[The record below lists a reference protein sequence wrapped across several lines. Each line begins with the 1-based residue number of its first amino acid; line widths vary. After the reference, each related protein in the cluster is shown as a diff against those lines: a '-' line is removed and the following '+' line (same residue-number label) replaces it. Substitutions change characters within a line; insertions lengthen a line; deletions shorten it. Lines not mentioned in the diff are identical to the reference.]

1 MIRHLRKKIDVLRT
15 DPHLI
20 EVIWAASKALVIRS
34 LGTLLGFA
42 VSVFISRLLGVEGS
56 GIYYLA
62 ASVMA
67 IAAIFGQIG
76 FENTVIRFIASYAA
90 VSEWNSVRFVYR
102 TAIRVVSL
110 ASLVVAII
118 IFAAAPWLAHHLF
131 GKPVMEVPL
140 MLMALAVVP
149 FAISQIQTEALRG
162 LKQIPASQL
171 TRSVLLPL
179 GILVLIYPLVQL
191 WQSNG
196 AIVAYLGATVF
207 TAVVAWIFWS
217 RALKKLAGRDVSGQA
232 TVTLRPLFQSSWP
245 LFGMTLTGIVVQQA
259 ATILLGIWGSIGDVG
274 IFNVANRVSSLL
286 LFPLMAMTSILA
298 PKFAAMHQQGE
309 RKELIKL
316 VRHSSAM
323 LMGFAVP
330 AVIVMFIAAGWIMRI
345 FGPDFIAGVWTLR
358 LLLVG
363 VLVNVSTGAMGELLM
378 MTGNEKLTR
387 NLNGIGALVIV
398 VLCFILIPLYGDIG
412 AAVAVA
418 TGYASLNLLMVL
430 VVKRYLGFWP
440 VGFKFD

>member
-1 MIRHLRKKIDVLRT
+1 MIQHLKKKIGVLRS
-15 DPHLI
+15 DPHFI
-20 EVIWAASKALVIRS
+20 EVIWGASKALVARS

-42 VSVFISRLLGVEGS
+42 VSIIISRLLGAEGS

-90 VSEWNSVRFVYR
+90 VGEWNSVRFVYR

-118 IFAAAPWLAHHLF
+118 IFTAAPWLAHHLF
-131 GKPVMEVPL
+131 NKPVMEVPL

-149 FAISQIQTEALRG
+149 FSLSQIQTEALRG
-162 LKQIPASQL
+162 LKQIHASQL
-171 TRSVLLPL
+171 VRSVLLPL

-191 WQSNG
+191 WKANG
-196 AIVAYLGATVF
+196 AIVAYLGATVI

-217 RALKKLAGRDVSGQA
+217 RALKNMAGRDVSGQA

-259 ATILLGIWGSIGDVG
+259 ATILLGIWGNTEDVG
-274 IFNVANRVSSLL
+274 IFNVASRVSSLL

-298 PKFAAMHQQGE
+298 PKFAAMHRHGQ
-309 RKELIKL
+309 RKELIQL
-316 VRHSSAM
+316 ARHSSTM

-330 AVIVMFIAAGWIMRI
+330 AVIVMFIAAEWIMRI
-345 FGPDFIAGVWTLR
+345 FGHDFIAGAWPLR

-387 NLNGIGALVIV
+387 NLNGVGALVIV
-398 VLCFILIPLYGDIG
+398 VLCFILIPPYGGIG
-412 AAVAVA
+412 AAIAVT
-418 TGYASLNLLMVL
+418 TGYTFLNLLMVL
-430 VVKRYLGFWP
+430 MIKRYLGFWP
-440 VGFKFD
+440 VGFKFE